1 MLAAPLSA
9 ATSASVAA
17 SAGNDV
23 ARAPRAVAAPTRR
36 KVIVSASANGSET
49 ISDRVAL
56 GRTKLAAALVAIPLI
71 IGAPANADDEFTA
84 APVEEAAPYVAPVP
98 QGTDDAMSAYEAA
111 TRTGGNSSTAKR
123 VVEQSKPKKSGGGG
137 GILGGVGVLA
147 LGAAGF
153 AAFKAGANAG
163 GDDEDDEEFYEEP
176 EAEAKPAGNPFA
188 SFTEKKTAA
197 AVEEEEEEEE
207 YYEEEVEAKPKV
219 DFAAAAAAAAAAAKR
234 EELAAAAAERKEAAE
249 AARSTAATKII
260 RRDRSNEDAPAPV
273 QAATVR
279 MPARAPAEEG
289 SLLPRGFPTVADLA
303 ECESAEEK
311 AELCDKADLLVERLE
326 AKADSAEA
334 FVDGPICAF
343 FGFLKPNA
351 IRNAEKARAA
361 AEEAAAAA
369 AALRRAAAGGPG
381 GGVIAGAVAALVAAG
396 AAAVVLGGGGG
407 GGEPLVK
414 KSEPRASRTPTERVV
429 KQPKERVAKASTG
442 QAFTLFSAPEP
453 KAETGLYGLE
463 ASNMAEKV
471 TKGEVDALSAYEA
484 LQRK

>member
-71 IGAPANADDEFTA
+71 IGAPANADDEFTAAPVEEAAAPVEEAAAPVEEAA

-197 AVEEEEEEEE
+197 AVDVAEEEEVEVEVF
-207 YYEEEVEAKPKV
+207 YEEEVEA
-219 DFAAAAAAAAAAAKR
+219 
-234 EELAAAAAERKEAAE
+234 
-249 AARSTAATKII
+249 
-260 RRDRSNEDAPAPV
+260 
-273 QAATVR
+273 
-279 MPARAPAEEG
+279 
-289 SLLPRGFPTVADLA
+289 
-303 ECESAEEK
+303 
-311 AELCDKADLLVERLE
+311 
-326 AKADSAEA
+326 
-334 FVDGPICAF
+334 
-343 FGFLKPNA
+343 
-351 IRNAEKARAA
+351 
-361 AEEAAAAA
+361 
-369 AALRRAAAGGPG
+369 
-381 GGVIAGAVAALVAAG
+381 
-396 AAAVVLGGGGG
+396 
-407 GGEPLVK
+407 
-414 KSEPRASRTPTERVV
+414 
-429 KQPKERVAKASTG
+429 
-442 QAFTLFSAPEP
+442 
-453 KAETGLYGLE
+453 
-463 ASNMAEKV
+463 
-471 TKGEVDALSAYEA
+471 
-484 LQRK
+484 

>member
-1 MLAAPLSA
+1 
-9 ATSASVAA
+9 
-17 SAGNDV
+17 
-23 ARAPRAVAAPTRR
+23 
-36 KVIVSASANGSET
+36 
-49 ISDRVAL
+49 
-56 GRTKLAAALVAIPLI
+56 
-71 IGAPANADDEFTA
+71 
-84 APVEEAAPYVAPVP
+84 
-98 QGTDDAMSAYEAA
+98 
-111 TRTGGNSSTAKR
+111 
-123 VVEQSKPKKSGGGG
+123 
-137 GILGGVGVLA
+137 
-147 LGAAGF
+147 
-153 AAFKAGANAG
+153 
-163 GDDEDDEEFYEEP
+163 
-176 EAEAKPAGNPFA
+176 
-188 SFTEKKTAA
+188 
-197 AVEEEEEEEE
+197 
-207 YYEEEVEAKPKV
+207 
-219 DFAAAAAAAAAAAKR
+219 
-234 EELAAAAAERKEAAE
+234 
-249 AARSTAATKII
+249 
-260 RRDRSNEDAPAPV
+260 
-273 QAATVR
+273 